1 MFLTISNPV
10 TENIKI
16 HNNTIQTTKQ
26 DKSNHG
32 FGLYSLQKIVD
43 KYDGTL
49 TFSCVDQIFK
59 CDVTLNLKILGQTNC
74 FNK

>member
-49 TFSCVDQIFK
+49 TFSCVDNVFE
-59 CDVTLNLKILGQTNC
+59 CEVTLNV
-74 FNK
+74 

>member
-26 DKSNHG
+26 DKSALSIKVCK
-32 FGLYSLQKIVD
+32 F
-43 KYDGTL
+43 
-49 TFSCVDQIFK
+49 FK
-59 CDVTLNLKILGQTNC
+59 KLDN
-74 FNK
+74 